1 MLPIM
6 FTGSATSRRSW
17 LPAVLP
23 GAGACC
29 LSLLGQATTNPSPC
43 QGEAIPGQK
52 ALASLPS
59 LTTGL
64 KQQPGHCLWGVF
76 NPCHRA
82 QSRAKGHFAEGICSH
97 RGDTFYLLMYLRVR
111 FLECRNSGGSS
122 LQLPAWHGE
131 YEHPKSLLSPAQV
144 LEFWLSPSFG
154 SPTL

>member
-1 MLPIM
+1 MEEELAPS
-6 FTGSATSRRSW
+6 SASRGRG
-17 LPAVLP
+17 VLP
-23 GAGACC
+23 LPPRPGHNQPEPLPGGGD
-29 LSLLGQATTNPSPC
+29 SRTKGIGFT
-43 QGEAIPGQK
+43 AIPHHWAETAAQ
-52 ALASLPS
+52 ALFV
-59 LTTGL
+59 
-64 KQQPGHCLWGVF
+64 GVF